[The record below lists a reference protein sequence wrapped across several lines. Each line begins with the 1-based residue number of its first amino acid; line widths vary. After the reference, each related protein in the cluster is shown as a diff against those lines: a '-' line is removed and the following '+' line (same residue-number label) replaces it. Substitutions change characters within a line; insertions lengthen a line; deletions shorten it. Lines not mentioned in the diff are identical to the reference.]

1 MINHSFL
8 VIYRQSL
15 FENKITKIKKNTKD
29 IPINNGNCSPFI
41 LISTTPTTNLMKQ
54 QKNTKDTQLV
64 AARTRLSFFRRKE

>member
-15 FENKITKIKKNTKD
+15 FENKITKTKKNTKD

-41 LISTTPTTNLMKQ
+41 PYLYNPNNKSNEAT
-54 QKNTKDTQLV
+54 KNTKDTQLV
-64 AARTRLSFFRRKE
+64 AARTRLSFFRRRE